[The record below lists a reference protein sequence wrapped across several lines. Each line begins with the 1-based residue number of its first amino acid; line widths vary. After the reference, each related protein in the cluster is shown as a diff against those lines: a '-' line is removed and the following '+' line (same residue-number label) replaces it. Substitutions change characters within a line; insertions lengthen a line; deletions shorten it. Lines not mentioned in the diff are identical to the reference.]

1 MPFKKLIGLNEAK
14 EIDSKTDLQ
23 QEESLSAEHR
33 SFDRAHH
40 HKKYQ
45 QSQQHTA
52 DDSLS
57 IGSSGAWPLSKPE
70 VSQIKALNVKCE
82 KNHMRVHIEFDRP
95 FYGMIFSKGM
105 KTENSIIF
113 EIVSVLEWLITI
125 CQPLHFQI

>member
-1 MPFKKLIGLNEAK
+1 MIGLNQSK

-23 QEESLSAEHR
+23 QEETLSAEHR
-33 SFDRAHH
+33 SLDRAHH

-45 QSQQHTA
+45 QSTQAT
-52 DDSLS
+52 DDGLN

-105 KTENSIIF
+105 HWTNFI
-113 EIVSVLEWLITI
+113 LLI
-125 CQPLHFQI
+125 